1 LSGWHFD
8 NIENEFTRILRY
20 SIHHKEETRRRIVDE
35 ASHRLRKDG
44 IEGTGLAPLMHA
56 VGLTHGAFYAHFA
69 SKHALVEAALDEAI
83 SQTLDH
89 WPEPHDAAQLNDFV
103 DGYLSTAHRDN
114 PADGCPLP
122 SLAAELGLRGT
133 PSAATDALVERFAG
147 RLEPSSLNNE
157 GGKDEERG
165 LAALAAIVGALS
177 LARAVADPALSD
189 RILQAVHA
197 ALKTPDTP

>member
-1 LSGWHFD
+1 M
-8 NIENEFTRILRY
+8 RY
-20 SIHHKEETRRRIVDE
+20 SIHHKETTRRRIVDE

-44 IEGTGLAPLMHA
+44 IEGTGLAPLMQA

-69 SKHALVEAALDEAI
+69 SKQALVEAALDEAI

-89 WPEPHDAAQLNDFV
+89 WPEPHDAAQLHDFV
-103 DGYLSTAHRDN
+103 DGYLSAAHRDN
-114 PADGCPLP
+114 AADGCPLP
-122 SLAAELGLRGT
+122 SLSAELGLRGM
-133 PSAATDALVERFAG
+133 PSPSTDALVERFAG
-147 RLEPSSLNNE
+147 RLEPSSLNSE

-165 LAALAAIVGALS
+165 LAALAALVGALS

-197 ALKTPDTP
+197 ALKTPDAP

>member
-1 LSGWHFD
+1 V
-8 NIENEFTRILRY
+8 RY

-89 WPEPHDAAQLNDFV
+89 WPDPHDAGELHDFV
-103 DGYLSTAHRDN
+103 NGYLSPGHRDN
-114 PADGCPLP
+114 AADGCPLP
-122 SLAAELGLRGT
+122 SLSSELGLRGT
-133 PSAATDALVERFAG
+133 PSPATDTLVERFAA
-147 RLEPSSLNNE
+147 RLRPTSLDNT
-157 GGKDEERG
+157 GGQDEERG

-177 LARAVADPALSD
+177 LARAVSDPALSD

-197 ALKTPDTP
+197 ALKTPDVCIKDNAPAVPADPARE